1 MKITVTQIQK
11 LRTLTGIG
19 IIECKQALLQ
29 TNGNIT
35 LAVDYIRKNLKL
47 SILNG
52 INQTT
57 TAGFITGLITKDL
70 GILLEIN
77 CQTDFVARN
86 THLYNFANDILQYV
100 KKYPNTNIIKI
111 RNVFNEKLLYLI
123 NIIKENIIIAQLKII
138 QGVFIG
144 SYIHHNKCIG
154 VILQSNLDNT
164 SIMKKIA
171 MHIAVLKPRYISKDE
186 IPQNII
192 DKEYQI
198 QKSLVHDLNKPKIIL
213 NKIINGRMDKFI
225 NNITL
230 NNQSFLLDTTKLV
243 TNYLKENNMVITKF
257 LYLEL
262 GLNTKI
268 D

>member
-1 MKITVTQIQK
+1 MKITVTKIKK
-11 LRTLTGIG
+11 LRALTGIG

-29 TNGNIT
+29 TKGDIA

-47 SILNG
+47 HILNN
-52 INQTT
+52 ISQTT
-57 TAGFITGLITKDL
+57 TEGFIIGLITKDL

-100 KKYPNTNIIKI
+100 KQHPNTNIIKI
-111 RNVFNEKLLYLI
+111 RNIFKKKLLYLI
-123 NIIKENIIIAQLKII
+123 NIIKENIILTQLEII

-144 SYIHHNKCIG
+144 SYIHHNKRIG
-154 VILQSNLDNT
+154 VILQSNLDNQ

-171 MHIAVLKPRYISKDE
+171 MHIAVLKPRYISKHD

-198 QKSLVHDLNKPKIIL
+198 QKSLVQTLNKPKMIL
-213 NKIINGRMDKFI
+213 NKIINGRINKFI

-230 NNQSFLLDTTKLV
+230 NNQYFLLDTTKLV
-243 TNYLKENNMVITKF
+243 ANYLHENNMVITKF

-262 GLNTKI
+262 GQNTKI
-268 D
+268 Y